1 MKKLIALVVV
11 FLLLGAGAGAVYW
24 KYYHYSDRFALA
36 RSLMAKG
43 DVKGAELELRNF
55 VRDNPDNAEAHFRLG
70 ILQLRG
76 GDPVAAEREL
86 AKARDNGFDPRTVL
100 PPLAQSYMSQG
111 KFRELLADFPP
122 DRLPEGAAAP
132 IMVMRGLSQMQLG
145 QLAAAK
151 ATLDKAASLAPQSID
166 PLLAQARLL
175 VDQKDYGAAEAKTDR
190 ALSLNARSPDALLLK
205 GQLLNLRG
213 DRQRALQVL
222 DAALAA
228 SPHMIPALLE
238 RANTQI
244 AVNEDAKAKADVDLV
259 MKLQP
264 RSAAG
269 LYLRAVLAARA
280 KEFTEADAAL
290 TRIASL
296 LPRFPRGYYFQA
308 IVKYN
313 LGQAEQAAE
322 AAAKYVARNPLDL
335 DGVKLLARID
345 LAMQRAPHAEEALT
359 RAVDAGQADADTLD
373 LLGRAYAQDG
383 KQAQALQAFERAAQ
397 MAPNNADILTRLA
410 SARLGVGDADGATR
424 DLEHSL
430 TLAPD
435 KKAAGEALVVAALAA
450 GEVDKADKALQHL
463 DRDKTPPEV
472 LGVLTGLVRMAQ
484 LDFDGARNALLAVLR
499 ERPGSIP
506 ARLNLAKI
514 AVLQNKQPEAEQ
526 LLNEILKQ
534 DPANEQALSGLL
546 AILIKDGRLGHAIAV
561 VESARAA
568 APANN
573 SLTVALAD
581 LYVRAREPKKA
592 LDLLEKAQK
601 GQLPSQLLLAAQVRA
616 ETAAGETAAAEA
628 SLRKVL
634 SINPRDVAARR
645 SLADVLTKSGKVD
658 DARTVLRQGL
668 TIMPG
673 NRLLLQGL
681 VIASLKLDGVDGALK
696 TVDELEKN
704 RANYPGIL
712 GLRGDVYFSAQRYDE
727 AAKAFA
733 DELKQTQDVSLV
745 VREATALTA
754 ANHPRES
761 IKVLRDWV
769 ANHPDDASVQLMLAS
784 AEIGTRDIDNAT
796 KRLQLVLKQQPN
808 NVVALNNLAWLYHE
822 KGDKRARELAQKA
835 YLLAPSPQV
844 TDTLAWI
851 LTSEGDATQA
861 LPLLRQ
867 AVAAMPDNLAMQ
879 YHLGVALKEA
889 GQKDAAISVLR
900 PIVLGV
906 REFDD
911 KPAAKRLLDSLTGG
925 G

>member
-1 MKKLIALVVV
+1 MKKLIALIVA

-36 RSLMAKG
+36 RALMAKG
-43 DVKGAELELRNF
+43 DLKGAELELRNY
-55 VRDNPDNAEAHFRLG
+55 VRDHPDNAEAHYRLG
-70 ILQLRG
+70 MLQLRG

-86 AKARDNGFDPRTVL
+86 AKARDNGLDPRIVL
-100 PPLAQSYMSQG
+100 PPLAQSYMGQG
-111 KFRELLADFPP
+111 KFKELVADFPP
-122 DRLPEGAAAP
+122 ERLPEGAAAP
-132 IMVMRGLSQMQLG
+132 IMVLRGLAQMQLG
-145 QLAAAK
+145 EFKDAK
-151 ATLDKAASLAPQSID
+151 ATLDKAEQLAPQSID

-175 VDQKDYGAAEAKTDR
+175 MSQKDYAAAEVKADR
-190 ALSLNARSPDALLLK
+190 ALALNNRAPDALLLK

-213 DRQRALQVL
+213 DRQGSLRML

-228 SPHMIPALLE
+228 SPNMVAALLE

-244 AVNEDAKAKADVDLV
+244 AVNEDAKAKADVDRILA
-259 MKLQP
+259 LQP

-269 LYLRAVLAARA
+269 FYLKAVLAARA

-296 LPRFPRGYYFQA
+296 LSRFPRGYYFEA

-345 LAMQRAPHAEEALT
+345 LAMQRASHAEQALS
-359 RAVDAGQADADTLD
+359 RAIDAGQADADTLD

-383 KQAQALQAFERAAQ
+383 KRAQALQAFERAAQ

-410 SARLGVGDADGATR
+410 SARLGVGDASGATR

-450 GEVDKADKALQHL
+450 GEVDRADKALAQL
-463 DRDKTPPEV
+463 DRDKTSPEV

-484 LDFDGARNALLAVLR
+484 LDYDGARAALLEVLKQ
-499 ERPGSIP
+499 RPGSIP

-514 AVLQNKQPEAEQ
+514 AVLQNKEPEAEQ

-546 AILIKDGRLGHAIAV
+546 AILLKDGRLAHAIAV
-561 VESARAA
+561 VESAHAA

-573 SLTVALAD
+573 SLVVALAD
-581 LYVRAREPKKA
+581 LYVRARDPKKA
-592 LDLLEKAQK
+592 LELLTKAQQ
-601 GQLPSQLLLAAQVRA
+601 GQLPSPLLLAARVRA
-616 ETAAGETAAAEA
+616 DSAIPDVKDAED
-628 SLRKVL
+628 SLRKML
-634 SINPRDVAARR
+634 SINPRDVQTRR
-645 SLADVLTKSGKVD
+645 GLADLLSQHDRTA
-658 DARTVLRQGL
+658 DAKQVLREGL
-668 TIMPG
+668 TILPG
-673 NRLLLQGL
+673 NRSLLQGL
-681 VIASLKLDGVDGALK
+681 VVASLKLDGIDGALK
-696 TVDELEKN
+696 TVDELQKN
-704 RANYPGIL
+704 RANYPGVL
-712 GLRGDVYFSAQRYDE
+712 GLRGDVYFSVQRYDD
-727 AAKAFA
+727 AAKAYGEEA
-733 DELKQTQDVSLV
+733 KQTPDVSLA
-745 VREATALTA
+745 VREATALTMA
-754 ANHPRES
+754 KHP
-761 IKVLRDWV
+761 VQAMTVMRDWV
-769 ANHPDDASVQLMLAS
+769 SGHPDDLAMQLMLAS
-784 AEIGTRDIDNAT
+784 AEIGARDLEPATR
-796 KRLQLVLKQQPN
+796 RLEMILKHEPN
-808 NVVALNNLAWLYHE
+808 NVVALNNLAWLYQQ
-822 KGDKRARELAQKA
+822 KGDKRARVLAQRA

-844 TDTLAWI
+844 TDTLGWV
-851 LTSEGDATQA
+851 LTSEGEAATA

-867 AVAAMPDNLAMQ
+867 AVAAMPDNLSMQ
-879 YHLGVALKEA
+879 YHLGVALKET

-900 PIVLGV
+900 PIVLGIKD
-906 REFDD
+906 FDD
-911 KPAAKRLLDSLTGG
+911 KPAAKRLLDSLSGG